1 MIQTALHPDIET
13 LLFSHEELQSRARA
27 LGRQISEDY
36 AGKSPLLVGVLKGSV
51 HFFADL
57 AASVTADCAYDFVS
71 VSSYEGGTESSGK
84 IVMTKDV
91 SLPVKGRD
99 VLVIDDIIDTGLTL
113 QYLSALF
120 RDRGAAS
127 VRLCVLLDKPE
138 RRSTDICADYVGFV
152 IPNRFVVGYGLDYR
166 QMYRNL
172 PYIGILK
179 PEKYTDP
186 L

>member
-1 MIQTALHPDIET
+1 MIQTALHPDIQT
-13 LLFSHEELQSRARA
+13 QLFSHEELQSRAHA
-27 LGRQISEDY
+27 LGRQISGDY
-36 AGKSPLLVGVLKGSV
+36 AGKNPLLVGVLKGSV

-57 AASVTADCAYDFVS
+57 AKSITVDCAYDFVS
-71 VSSYEGGTESSGK
+71 ASSYEDGTESSGK
-84 IVMTKDV
+84 IVITKDV
-91 SLPVKGRD
+91 SLPVEGRD

-138 RRSTDICADYVGFV
+138 RRSTDISADYVGFV

-179 PEKYTDP
+179 PEKYTDS